1 MQIKGIIKEALP
13 VVTGQGARGQWVKQ
27 GFVLE
32 YESGQYPKSIAFDVF
47 GDEKLQ
53 KFRISVGEE
62 LICDIDFKAVKGK
75 NGYTFNSVDCWDVA
89 RVNQVQQQPQ
99 QQHAPMQQAQHA
111 AAAPQGCRVVY
122 PDRQPAQAP
131 QQPAQHPP
139 YQPPQQTRAPF
150 PPPGTPQD
158 DGQLPF

>member
-1 MQIKGIIKEALP
+1 MQFKGIIKEALP

-32 YESGQYPKSIAFDVF
+32 YESGQYPKSVAFDVF
-47 GDEKLQ
+47 GDERLQ

-75 NGYTFNSVDCWDVA
+75 NGYTFNSVDCWNVT

-99 QQHAPMQQAQHA
+99 QQAPMQQPQQA
-111 AAAPQGCRVVY
+111 AAAPQGCQVIY

-131 QQPAQHPP
+131 QQP
-139 YQPPQQTRAPF
+139 QQTQVPF
-150 PPPGTPQD
+150 PPTGTPQD